1 VDFDRGALRIPGTKT
16 DASKQEVPLLPA
28 LAEVLRAHRQKQAE
42 IGLHRIKPDALVFT
56 TFTGAPQSRRN
67 LLRSINVASKAAG
80 LWGTSKD
87 DDREPVGAHD
97 LRHSLAS
104 TAFEMGL
111 TLPEVSRLLRHAN
124 TQVTATVYADL
135 AGNAVEVLQDRL
147 SGLSVAA
154 GGAS

>member
-1 VDFDRGALRIPGTKT
+1 VRASSRSLWLPAALRSSRGRQRS
-16 DASKQEVPLLPA
+16 AGCVGRRRPA
-28 LAEVLRAHRQKQAE
+28 RES
-42 IGLHRIKPDALVFT
+42 GYLVFT
-56 TFTGAPQSRRN
+56 TFTGQPQTRRN

-80 LWGTSKD
+80 LWGTNED

-104 TAFEMGL
+104 TAFELGL

-135 AGNAVEVLQDRL
+135 AGNAVDVLQDRL
-147 SGLSVAA
+147 SGLSEAA
-154 GGAS
+154 TA